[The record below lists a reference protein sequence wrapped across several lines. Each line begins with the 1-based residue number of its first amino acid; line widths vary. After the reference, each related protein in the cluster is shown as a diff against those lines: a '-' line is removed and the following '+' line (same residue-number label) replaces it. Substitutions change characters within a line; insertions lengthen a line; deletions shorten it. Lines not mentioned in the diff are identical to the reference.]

1 MPGLSGVMGGM
12 NSQTR
17 RHFIGQAGMAAVST
31 ISARTALGSE
41 ANSRLKVG
49 LIGCGQRGTMI
60 AKLFRENGYCEIAG
74 AADYFHEHAADV
86 AKEHQLGDDRVFSGL
101 QCAEKMI
108 AKGGIDAVAI
118 ISPPYFHPMQ
128 AKAAVDAGLNVYL
141 AKPVAV
147 DVPGC
152 MSVKETA
159 ARAKAKGLIF
169 LIDFQTR
176 TNEFFVEAMRRVHD
190 GALGEIGHGEALYHA
205 GRLKPKT
212 DERTPEGRLLNWV
225 FDKKLS
231 GDIIVEQNIH
241 TLDVMNWAM
250 QHVPPLRVCGMAARK
265 VRVDVGDNNDTYS
278 LVYEYPRN
286 VGITFSS
293 RQFDVPGGAPGGIM
307 NRMFGSKG
315 SLHTEYGGDTMIRGG
330 AANFYR
336 GGKSPGIYKEGIIA
350 NIGTFQKSIAAADK
364 SNPTVEP
371 SVLSN
376 LIAIFG
382 RMAAEK
388 GAPMT
393 WDELIASKAVMQP
406 DLEWLKG

>member
-1 MPGLSGVMGGM
+1 M
-12 NSQTR
+12 QTR
-17 RHFIGQAGMAAVST
+17 RSFIGQAGIAAVST
-31 ISARTALGSE
+31 ISAKTALGSQ
-41 ANSRLKVG
+41 ANSRVKVG

-60 AKLFRENGYCEIAG
+60 SKLFRENGYCEIAG
-74 AADYFHEHAADV
+74 AADYFHEHAAGV
-86 AKEHQLGDDRVFSGL
+86 AKEHQLGEDRLFSGL

-128 AKAAVDAGLNVYL
+128 ARAAVDAGLNVYL

-159 ARAKAKGLIF
+159 ARAREKGLVF

-176 TNEFFVEAMRRVHD
+176 TNEFFIEAMRRVHD

-205 GRLKPKT
+205 GRLQPKT
-212 DERTPEGRLLNWV
+212 TEQTPEGRLLNWV

-250 QHVPPLRVCGMAARK
+250 NNVSPHRVSGMAARK
-265 VRVDVGDNNDTYS
+265 VRVDVGDNSDTYS
-278 LVYEYPRN
+278 LVYEYPQN

-293 RQFDVPGGAPGGIM
+293 RQFDVPGGAPGGII

-315 SLHTEYGGDTMIRGG
+315 SLHTEYGGETQSRGG
-330 AANFYR
+330 AANFYPR
-336 GGKSPGIYKEGIIA
+336 GKSAGIYKDGIIS
-350 NIGTFQKSIAAADK
+350 NIATFQKAIAAADK
-364 SNPTVEP
+364 SNPTIEP
-371 SVLSN
+371 SVMSN

-382 RMAAEK
+382 RLAAEK

-393 WDELIASKAVMQP
+393 WDELMASKAVMQP
-406 DLEWLKG
+406 DLGGLKA

>member
-1 MPGLSGVMGGM
+1 MH
-12 NSQTR
+12 TR
-17 RHFIGQAGMAAVST
+17 RRFIGQAGIAAVST
-31 ISARTALGSE
+31 ISAKTAFGSQ
-41 ANSRLKVG
+41 ANSKLRVG
-49 LIGCGQRGTMI
+49 LIGCGQRGTLI
-60 AKLFRENGYCEIAG
+60 AQLFRENGCCEIAST
-74 AADYFHEHAADV
+74 ADYFQEHAARI
-86 AKEHQLGDDRVFSGL
+86 AKEHQVGDDRVFSGL

-152 MSVKETA
+152 MSVKDTA
-159 ARAKAKGLIF
+159 ARATKKGLVF
-169 LIDFQTR
+169 VIDFQTR

-212 DERTPEGRLLNWV
+212 EEQTAEARLLNWV
-225 FDKKLS
+225 FDTKLS

-250 QHVPPLRVCGMAARK
+250 KHVAPLRVCGMAARK
-265 VRVDVGDNNDTYS
+265 VRVDVGDNSDTYS
-278 LVYEYPRN
+278 LVYEYPGN

-293 RQFDVPGGAPGGIM
+293 RQFDVPGGAPGGII

-336 GGKSPGIYKEGIIA
+336 GGKSPGIYKEGIIS
-350 NIGTFQKSIAAADK
+350 NIATFQKSIASADR
-364 SNPTVEP
+364 SNSTIEP
-371 SVLSN
+371 SVMSN

-388 GAPMT
+388 GSPMT
-393 WDELIASKAVMQP
+393 WEELIASKAVMQP
-406 DLEWLKG
+406 DLNGLKA